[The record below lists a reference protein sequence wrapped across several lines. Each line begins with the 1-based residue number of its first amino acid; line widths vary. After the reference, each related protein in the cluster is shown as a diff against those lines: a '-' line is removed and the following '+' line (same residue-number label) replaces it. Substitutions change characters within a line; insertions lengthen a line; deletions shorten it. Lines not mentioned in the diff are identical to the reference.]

1 VKELPLRER
10 KYAATK
16 AALLD
21 AVVAR
26 LNDETLDSISVK
38 EVCREVQVSE
48 TTFFNYFASKQA
60 VIFYLVQLWS
70 ISARWEMQQTLAQGG
85 SHLDAICTLFDL
97 TAEQVVQTP
106 GVMGEIVA
114 WQARNRDKVV
124 FTPLT
129 PAEYALHF
137 PDKTDIEQLQA
148 QGIDQ
153 LLGAQLQAALQAGEL
168 PADSDLP
175 ALALALMAIFFVTPI
190 LLQQGPDADVKNA
203 YRRQLQ
209 LVGMP
214 ECGPLKDPTRAAAHH
229 HE

>member
-1 VKELPLRER
+1 MVKELPLRER

-21 AVVAR
+21 AVLAR
-26 LNDETLDSISVK
+26 LDDQTLESISVK
-38 EVCREVQVSE
+38 EICHEVQVSE
-48 TTFFNYFASKQA
+48 TTFFNYFDSKQA

-70 ISARWEMQQTLAQGG
+70 ITAGWEMQQTLAQGG
-85 SHLDAICTLFDL
+85 THLDAICTLFDL
-97 TAEQVVQTP
+97 TAEQVVQSP

-114 WQARNRDKVV
+114 WQALNRDKVV
-124 FTPLT
+124 FAPLT
-129 PAEYALHF
+129 AAEYALHF
-137 PDKTDIEQLQA
+137 PDQKDSEQRQA

-153 LLGAQLQAALQAGEL
+153 LLGAQLQAALQDGEL

-190 LLQQGPDADVKNA
+190 LFQQGPDVDLRDAF
-203 YRRQLQ
+203 RRQLL

-214 ECGPLKDPTRAAAHH
+214 KCRTLRKLTTL
-229 HE
+229 

>member
-1 VKELPLRER
+1 MKELPLRER

-16 AALLD
+16 AALLE
-21 AVVAR
+21 AVLTR
-26 LNDETLDSISVK
+26 LNDETLESISVK

-48 TTFFNYFASKQA
+48 TTFFNYFDSKQA

-70 ISARWEMQQTLAQGG
+70 IRAGWEMQQTLAQGG
-85 SHLDAICTLFDL
+85 GYLDAICTLFDL
-97 TAEQVVQTP
+97 TAEQVVQSP

-114 WQARNRDKVV
+114 WQALNRDKVV

-137 PDKTDIEQLQA
+137 PDKSDIEQLQA

-153 LLGAQLQAALQAGEL
+153 LLGAQLRAAQQDGDL

-175 ALALALMAIFFVTPI
+175 ALALALMAIFFVTPV
-190 LLQQGPDADVKNA
+190 LLQQGADADVKDA

-209 LVGMP
+209 LVGLP
-214 ECGPLKDPTRAAAHH
+214 ACGP
-229 HE
+229 